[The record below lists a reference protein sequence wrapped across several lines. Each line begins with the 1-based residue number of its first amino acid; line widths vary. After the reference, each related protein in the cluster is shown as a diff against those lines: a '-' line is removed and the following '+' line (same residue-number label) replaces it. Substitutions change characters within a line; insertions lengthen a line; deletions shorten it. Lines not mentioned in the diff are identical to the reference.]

1 MCIGGGFETSYVEEG
16 IMEVLREDVV
26 IVVVDML
33 GRLESRQ
40 LGGIRKI
47 RCKNKRNSM
56 EMMEVELRV
65 DYLYV
70 V

>member
-16 IMEVLREDVV
+16 IMEFLREDVV

-33 GRLESRQ
+33 GRLESRT

-56 EMMEVELRV
+56 AMVEVKLRV